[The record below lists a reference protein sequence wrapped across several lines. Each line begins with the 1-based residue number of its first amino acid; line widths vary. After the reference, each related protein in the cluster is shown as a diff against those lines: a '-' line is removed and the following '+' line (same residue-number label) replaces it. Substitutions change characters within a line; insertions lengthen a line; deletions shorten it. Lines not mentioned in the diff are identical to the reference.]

1 MHGRA
6 GTGGIRTPGPARPHT
21 PSCLPAQPTRWCAAH
36 IVNSSAMTLN
46 TLPQTAFSPS
56 LLPLPKAWARTGLRL
71 FAGLLLASSL
81 AACDNNN
88 QPPAAT
94 TGAGSAA
101 SAPASGSTNTTNTA
115 SSTPA
120 TDSSSPAATPVAGNY
135 TLRLG
140 YIGPGQSIG
149 GPVGWAL
156 EQGLLANA
164 LKPLG
169 FTQISQHIFPNGPDL
184 NEALLSGKLDV
195 GIYGDTPALFARS
208 SGGATRLL
216 GFNTIAS
223 DAWLVVPA
231 NGVNSPA
238 ELAGKRVGLPRG
250 SYLHR
255 YFAGLKDQGIVKD
268 VEEVHLFPRDA
279 QPALERGDIAAYT
292 APTGLGPQLKAQGL
306 KVIDQASQHGLE
318 GNSVIVASESFLKAH
333 PGFAAAFDQAREQGA
348 RDLHANPD
356 AYYTHYLTTTAF
368 SEPVVRESWPVSSFN
383 IDAYPQQGLDLLEGT
398 KAFLLSNGLAKEDF
412 SIADWQWHEPAPTE
426 GTK

>member
-1 MHGRA
+1 MILNPLSPTASFFPR
-6 GTGGIRTPGPARPHT
+6 PARPGR
-21 PSCLPAQPTRWCAAH
+21 LP
-36 IVNSSAMTLN
+36 
-46 TLPQTAFSPS
+46 
-56 LLPLPKAWARTGLRL
+56 RTGLRL
-71 FAGLLLASSL
+71 FAGILLAASL
-81 AACDNNN
+81 AACDNH
-88 QPPAAT
+88 QQAAVSPAGGNGNT
-94 TGAGSAA
+94 A
-101 SAPASGSTNTTNTA
+101 SAPSASA
-115 SSTPA
+115 SA
-120 TDSSSPAATPVAGNY
+120 TSPAGAGISAAAPAAARAAGDH

-140 YIGPGQSIG
+140 YIGPSQSIG

-156 EQGLLANA
+156 EEGLLASA

-169 FTQISQHIFPNGPDL
+169 FTQITEHIFPNGPDL
-184 NEALLSGKLDV
+184 NEALLSGKLDI

-216 GFNTIAS
+216 GFNGIAS

-231 NGVNSPA
+231 NGVETPA
-238 ELAGKRVGLPRG
+238 DLAGKRVGLPRG

-255 YFAGLKDQGIVKD
+255 YFAGLKDQGVIKD

-318 GNSVIVASESFLKAH
+318 GNSVIVASESFLQAH
-333 PGFAAAFDQAREQGA
+333 PGFASAFDQAREQGA

-356 AYYTHYLTTTAF
+356 AYYTYYLTTTAF

-383 IDAYPQQGLDLLEGT
+383 IEAYPQQGLDLLEGT
-398 KAFLLSNGLAKEDF
+398 KAFLLSNGLAKQDF
-412 SIADWQWHEPAPTE
+412 SIAEWQWQEPAQAAETAQTA

>member
-1 MHGRA
+1 
-6 GTGGIRTPGPARPHT
+6 
-21 PSCLPAQPTRWCAAH
+21 
-36 IVNSSAMTLN
+36 MTLN
-46 TLPQTAFSPS
+46 IFTQAPSFS
-56 LLPLPKAWARTGLRL
+56 LLQALPGAWARTSLR
-71 FAGLLLASSL
+71 LLASAVLASTL
-81 AACDNNN
+81 AACDSNT
-88 QPPAAT
+88 PAANT
-94 TGAGSAA
+94 AGGSNSA
-101 SAPASGSTNTTNTA
+101 SAPAAPTGQSGTTATPPAGAGTA
-115 SSTPA
+115 TA
-120 TDSSSPAATPVAGNY
+120 AQPAAGDY

-156 EQGLLANA
+156 EKGLLADA
-164 LKPLG
+164 IKGLG
-169 FTQISQHIFPNGPDL
+169 FNQITQHIFPNGPDL

-216 GFNTIAS
+216 GFNGIAS

-231 NGVNSPA
+231 NGVDTPA

-255 YFAGLKDQGIVKD
+255 YFAGLKDQGVIKD

-318 GNSVIVASESFLKAH
+318 GNSVIVASENFLKAH
-333 PGFAAAFDQAREQGA
+333 PGFAAAFDHAREQGA

-356 AYYTHYLTTTAF
+356 AYYTYYLTTTAF

-383 IDAYPQQGLDLLEGT
+383 IDAFPQQGLDLLEGT

-412 SIADWQWHEPAPTE
+412 SIADWQWHEPAQQE
-426 GTK
+426 GAK